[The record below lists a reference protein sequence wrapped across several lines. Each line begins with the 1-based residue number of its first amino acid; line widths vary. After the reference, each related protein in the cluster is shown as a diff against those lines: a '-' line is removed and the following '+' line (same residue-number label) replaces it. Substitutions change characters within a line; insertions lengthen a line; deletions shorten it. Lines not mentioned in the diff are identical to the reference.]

1 MSRELQKRPSTAYD
15 VARLA
20 GVSQATV
27 SRAFT
32 PGASISPRTLARV
45 TNAAEALGYRPNLI
59 ARSLITR
66 RSNIVGVAMAH
77 MDNEFYAMLLS
88 ALNDHFAQVGRRL
101 LLFAGDP
108 KGESDPMLSEILRY
122 QVDAIILAST
132 TLSSSLAGDCHKAGI
147 PVVLINR
154 AAAAE
159 GVAAITGDNIVGAQA
174 IADFLI
180 GGGHRRFAF
189 VAGLENSSTS
199 QERECAFIDHV
210 VARGMERP
218 QRAVGHYRME
228 ATRDAVRNLLGGRER
243 PDAIFCAN
251 DLMAFAAIEVAR
263 FEFGLDVGKD
273 ISVIGFDDVT
283 AASLPSWSLTTY
295 TQPVDAMAQAAVR
308 IIENGETTGQTQRV
322 LGRLQVRGSARIPL
336 KR

>member
-1 MSRELQKRPSTAYD
+1 MARELQKRPSTAYD

-32 PGASISPRTLARV
+32 PGASISPRTLAKV
-45 TNAAEALGYRPNLI
+45 TSAAEALGYRPNLI

-66 RSNIVGVAMAH
+66 RSNIVGLAMAH
-77 MDNEFYAMLLS
+77 MDNAFYAMLLS

-101 LLFAGDP
+101 LLFAGNP
-108 KGESDPMLSEILRY
+108 RGESDPMLSEILKY

-132 TLSSSLAGDCHKAGI
+132 TLSSSLARDCHKAGI

-154 AAAAE
+154 AAAAN
-159 GVAAITGDNIVGAQA
+159 GVSAITGDNIVGARA
-174 IADFLI
+174 IADYLLR
-180 GGGHRRFAF
+180 GGHERLAF

-199 QERECAFIDHV
+199 QEREQAFIDRV
-210 VARGMERP
+210 VAKGMARP
-218 QRAVGHYRME
+218 QRTVGHYRAD
-228 ATRDAVRNLLGGRER
+228 ATREAVRHLLGARER

-263 FEFGLDVGKD
+263 FEFGLEVGKD
-273 ISVIGFDDVT
+273 ISVIGFDDVA
-283 AASLPSWSLTTY
+283 AASLPTWSLTTY
-295 TQPVDAMAQAAVR
+295 SQPADAMARAAVR
-308 IIENGETTGQTQRV
+308 IIESGETTGQTQRV
-322 LGRLQVRGSARIPL
+322 PGRLQVRGSARRPL
-336 KR
+336 T